1 MALEILYEDRDII
14 VVIKPRGV
22 SSQSNS
28 SFEEDMV
35 SLLKKHIGRDAY
47 IGVVHRLDK
56 PVYGIM
62 VY

>member
-28 SFEEDMV
+28 GFEEDMV
-35 SLLKKHIGRDAY
+35 SLLKRCLYRCGSQT
-47 IGVVHRLDK
+47 
-56 PVYGIM
+56 
-62 VY
+62 